1 MARGVKCLPQP
12 AEPCP
17 RGRALGR
24 GRIFV
29 VRGSGLKQVRR
40 VIFEGRRGAGDD
52 VTARVRRPRATRLV
66 ARVPRL
72 ARSGRVVLVDRYGGR
87 SRMPRK
93 LRVARA
99 PKAPS
104 VDIAPASRF
113 FYGGR
118 RRPSVTLTAAQS
130 GTARVELLSE
140 ETGAVVRTWSV
151 QSRLGQT
158 STISWDGAGP
168 DGIQRLGAYRFR
180 VAPGSSS
187 ARVSASSSGQSF
199 LFADHLFPIRGRH
212 NLGYSQTNNFGGAR
226 KHKGQDMFARCG
238 TRLAAARG
246 GRVQYAGY
254 HRYAGYYA
262 VIDGAETGVDYVY
275 MHMRR
280 PASVETGDRVFT
292 GQKLGEVGE
301 TGRATGCHLHFEMW
315 SAPGWYQ
322 GGSAFDPLPDLRRW
336 DSYS

>member
-1 MARGVKCLPQP
+1 MARSVKCLPQP

-24 GRIFV
+24 GRGFV
-29 VRGSGLKQVRR
+29 VRGSGLEQVRR
-40 VIFEGRRGAGDD
+40 VIFEGRRGVRDD
-52 VTARVRRPRATRLV
+52 VAARVRRPRATKLV

-72 ARSGRVVLVDRYGGR
+72 ARSGRVVAVDRYGGR
-87 SRMPRK
+87 SRMSRK
-93 LRVARA
+93 VRVARA
-99 PKAPS
+99 PKAPG
-104 VDIAPASRF
+104 VDIAPGSRF

-118 RRPSVTLTAAQS
+118 SRPNVTLTAARS
-130 GTARVELLSE
+130 GTARVELLNE
-140 ETGAVVRTWSV
+140 ETGAVVRTWSI
-151 QSRLGQT
+151 QSRPGQN
-158 STISWDGAGP
+158 STVSWDGKGP

-180 VAPGSSS
+180 IASGSSG
-187 ARVSASSSGQSF
+187 ARIAPSPPTQRF

-212 NLGYSQTNNFGGAR
+212 NLGYSRTNNFGGAR
-226 KHKGQDMFARCG
+226 NHKGQDMFARCG
-238 TRLAAARG
+238 TRLGAARG

-280 PASVETGDRVFT
+280 PPLVETGDPVFT

-315 SAPGWYQ
+315 SAPGWYE
-322 GGSAFDPLPDLRRW
+322 GGSAFDPLPALRGW
-336 DSYS
+336 DGYS

>member
-1 MARGVKCLPQP
+1 M
-12 AEPCP
+12 
-17 RGRALGR
+17 
-24 GRIFV
+24 
-29 VRGSGLKQVRR
+29 KQVRR
-40 VIFEGRRGAGDD
+40 VIFEGRRGRRDD
-52 VTARVRRPRATRLV
+52 ATARVRRPRATKLV

-72 ARSGRVVLVDRYGGR
+72 ARSGRVVLVDKYGGR
-87 SRMPRK
+87 SRMSRVV
-93 LRVARA
+93 RVARA

-104 VDIAPASRF
+104 MDIAPGSRF

-118 RRPSVTLTAAQS
+118 RRPSVTLTTARS

-140 ETGAVVRTWSV
+140 ETGAVVRTWTV
-151 QSRLGQT
+151 QSRPGQA
-158 STISWDGAGP
+158 STVAWDGSGP
-168 DGIQRLGAYRFR
+168 AGIQQLGSYRFR
-180 VAPGSSS
+180 VAPGTAS
-187 ARVSASSSGQSF
+187 ARVSAASSGQSF

-226 KHKGQDMFARCG
+226 NHKGQDMFARCG

-280 PASVETGDRVFT
+280 PALVETGDRVFT

-315 SAPGWYQ
+315 SAPGWYE
-322 GGSAFDPLPDLRRW
+322 GGSAFDPLPALRGW